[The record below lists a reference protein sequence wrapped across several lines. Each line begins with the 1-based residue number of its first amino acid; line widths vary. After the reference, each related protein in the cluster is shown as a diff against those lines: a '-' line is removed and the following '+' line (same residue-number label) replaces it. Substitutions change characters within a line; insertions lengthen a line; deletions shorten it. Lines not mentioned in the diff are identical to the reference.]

1 MICRERIVCSPNV
14 SYHSVPM
21 QIQGLAR
28 AYRTKTDEELLQLAM
43 SSEQLTPEAHAI
55 LTSELATRGIDLNEH
70 LKERENAGS
79 ALIERRAPRSIPFF
93 RDSHTVGAFLR
104 LAMLLFF
111 LFLVAEAASAL
122 LSSGI
127 FLGIAP
133 AATSPRRSH
142 HSARRSCVRG
152 LDAIG
157 LIPLWAR
164 DTGAYLGQL

>member
-1 MICRERIVCSPNV
+1 MICRERIVWSPNV

-93 RDSHTVGAFLR
+93 RDSHTVGDFVTETVR
-104 LAMLLFF
+104 VYHGQFWLFIK
-111 LFLVAEAASAL
+111 L
-122 LSSGI
+122 
-127 FLGIAP
+127 IAP
-133 AATSPRRSH
+133 AVVVGYIAIVTARNEVREILRQLPRGIEVLGH
-142 HSARRSCVRG
+142 HA
-152 LDAIG
+152 
-157 LIPLWAR
+157 
-164 DTGAYLGQL
+164 

>member
-1 MICRERIVCSPNV
+1 
-14 SYHSVPM
+14 VPM

-93 RDSHTVGAFLR
+93 RDSHTVGDFVTETVR
-104 LAMLLFF
+104 VYHGQFWLFIK
-111 LFLVAEAASAL
+111 L
-122 LSSGI
+122 
-127 FLGIAP
+127 IAP
-133 AATSPRRSH
+133 AVVVGYIAIVTARNEVREILRHLPRGIEVLGH
-142 HSARRSCVRG
+142 HA
-152 LDAIG
+152 
-157 LIPLWAR
+157 
-164 DTGAYLGQL
+164 